1 MEPKNKDNKGCFTAP
16 DAGLGESELD
26 TAAAHCEIVNDIE
39 NPALFFIVWTGK
51 NGEKYCS
58 GRVGYPKITELMAE
72 LANGA
77 SLIPAVIRFTGMIA
91 DYDGDEAYNRMI
103 GLADSIVKMIRQ
115 IIAAE
120 EEFDLSGFLA
130 GVESNALAEGRESA
144 RKLAESFGLFI
155 QAGRLFTE
163 AARDVLKAPEAENH
177 KPVWENPFAMLS
189 DVAKASKR

>member
-26 TAAAHCEIVNDIE
+26 TAAAHCEIINDIE

-91 DYDGDEAYNRMI
+91 DYGGDEAYSRMI
-103 GLADSIVKMIRQ
+103 GLTDSIVKMIRQ

-130 GVESNALAEGRESA
+130 GVESNALAEG
-144 RKLAESFGLFI
+144 FGLFI